1 MKFNIF
7 VIFSII
13 SFNLI
18 SSKYS
23 NFSDIIK
30 GSING
35 KNFNPNKTKPINST
49 NESSLEDQK
58 DLEESYYSNNSN
70 FKIGIPI
77 NKSSRPSIIAK
88 QNKRARYMFKF
99 GARPTGQ
106 HITRR
111 KYTGIQGISSHEV
124 LGFKKGSL
132 FMSICVMAGLTS
144 DKQIKKA
151 HEWALENKYIT
162 NDNKLNISNNELIDK
177 ISANIQTKY
186 HKDWKIVEF
195 ETGHFHVV
203 NSEGKEIFNSYG
215 FGFKGYPNRR
225 KQ

>member
-1 MKFNIF
+1 MKLIIF

-49 NESSLEDQK
+49 NESSLENQK
-58 DLEESYYSNNSN
+58 DLEESYYSNKSS

-77 NKSSRPSIIAK
+77 HKSSRQSIITKPIEEAK
-88 QNKRARYMFKF
+88 YNGKVGGPRTNGDHYKRM
-99 GARPTGQ
+99 
-106 HITRR
+106 
-111 KYTGIQGISSHEV
+111 KYTGIIGISSHEV

-132 FMSICVMAGLTS
+132 FMSICVIAGLTS
-144 DKQIKKA
+144 DKQIKEA
-151 HEWALENKYIT
+151 HEWSLENIEFFL
-162 NDNKLNISNNELIDK
+162 KL
-177 ISANIQTKY
+177 
-186 HKDWKIVEF
+186 
-195 ETGHFHVV
+195 
-203 NSEGKEIFNSYG
+203 
-215 FGFKGYPNRR
+215 GFKIMRFNFTI
-225 KQ
+225 